1 MAQGRKRMEEPML
14 KSWDQADEALK
25 EIAEAEHELD
35 MLHSAMNMQVDALKK
50 QFDEAA
56 KPYHEKVKKNELLVK
71 EFASSSRE
79 QMDGKSKKLT
89 FGTVGFRMSTKL
101 GLPKDVA
108 KVIKNLRKYG
118 MEKCITTK
126 ESVNKDILKTYEE
139 KDILKVGGKLQKED
153 TFFYE
158 LNKIETQ
165 AKE

>member
-1 MAQGRKRMEEPML
+1 MAQGRKRMEDPTL
-14 KSWDQADEALK
+14 KNWEQVDEALK
-25 EIAEAEHELD
+25 TIAEAGNELE
-35 MLHSAMNMQVDALKK
+35 MLHSAMNLQVDALKK

-56 KPYHEKVKKNELLVK
+56 RPYHEKIKQNELLVK
-71 EFASSSRE
+71 EFASASRMG
-79 QMDGKSKKLT
+79 MDGKSKKLT
-89 FGTVGFRMSTKL
+89 FGIVGFRMSTKL

-108 KVIKNLRKYG
+108 KVIANLRKYG

-153 TFFYE
+153 TFYYE
-158 LNKIETQ
+158 LNRIATQ

>member
-1 MAQGRKRMEEPML
+1 MALGRKRMEEPTL
-14 KSWDQADEALK
+14 KNWEQVDEALK
-25 EIAEAEHELD
+25 TIAEAGHELE
-35 MLHSAMNMQVDALKK
+35 MLHSAMNLQVDGLKK

-56 KPYHEKVKKNELLVK
+56 RPYHEKVKQNELLIK
-71 EFASSSRE
+71 EFAAAGRAE
-79 QMDGKSKKLT
+79 MDGKSKKLT

-108 KVIKNLRKYG
+108 KVIASLRKYG
-118 MEKCITTK
+118 MEKCITVK

-153 TFFYE
+153 TFYYE
-158 LNKIETQ
+158 LNKVETK

>member
-1 MAQGRKRMEEPML
+1 MALVRKRMEEPVL
-14 KSWDQADEALK
+14 KNWEQADEALK
-25 EIAEAEHELD
+25 AIAEAGSELD
-35 MLHSAMNMQVDALKK
+35 MLHSAMNLQIDALKK

-56 KPYHEKVKKNELLVK
+56 RPYHEKVKQNELLVK
-71 EFASSSRE
+71 EFVSANRNE
-79 QMDGKSKKLT
+79 MDGKSKKLT

-108 KVIKNLRKYG
+108 KVIANLKKYG

-126 ESVNKDILKTYEE
+126 ESVNKDILKSYEE

-153 TFFYE
+153 TFYYE
-158 LNKIETQ
+158 LNKAETQ

>member
-1 MAQGRKRMEEPML
+1 MLGRKRMEKPML
-14 KSWDQADEALK
+14 ETWGQADQALK
-25 EIAEAEHELD
+25 EIAEAEHELE
-35 MLHSAMNMQVDALKK
+35 MLHSAMNLQVDALKT

-56 KPYHEKVKKNELLVK
+56 KPYHEKIKQNELLVK
-71 EFASSSRE
+71 EFAPASKTE
-79 QMDGKSKKLT
+79 MDGKSKKLT

-108 KVIKNLRKYG
+108 KVIANLKKYG
-118 MEKCITTK
+118 MERCITTK

-153 TFFYE
+153 TFYYE
-158 LNKIETQ
+158 LNRVATQ